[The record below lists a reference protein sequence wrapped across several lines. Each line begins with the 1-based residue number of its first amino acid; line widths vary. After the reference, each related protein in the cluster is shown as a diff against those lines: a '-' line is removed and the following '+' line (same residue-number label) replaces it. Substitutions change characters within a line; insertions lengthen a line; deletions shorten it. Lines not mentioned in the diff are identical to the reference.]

1 MQAPTDST
9 NMLLRGQEVAV
20 EVNEQN
26 GVFMELAAGEMS
38 LHHGLIFHGSDNNHS
53 DSRRVGFAVR
63 YMPPRVKPLDGLPRD
78 SAMLV
83 RGEDRYGYYDHEP
96 SPKKELDP
104 DAVSFHKKATDTY
117 QAINRA
123 AVNKHYE
130 ILKNQS

>member
-1 MQAPTDST
+1 MASNTFVVDP
-9 NMLLRGQEVAV
+9 
-20 EVNEQN
+20 
-26 GVFMELAAGEMS
+26 VF
-38 LHHGLIFHGSDNNHS
+38 IFDINQCYHD
-53 DSRRVGFAVR
+53 
-63 YMPPRVKPLDGLPRD
+63 K
-78 SAMLV
+78 AM
-83 RGEDRYGYYDHEP
+83 GRYGYYDHEP